1 MINDCIALLNLS
13 VKRRTRIKN
22 QKRQELQRRLLK
34 GYSHK
39 IPSQDVKTKNNK
51 DKDKDKE
58 AAQDEDSSSTKEE
71 NKETTK
77 PAEKSN

>member
-1 MINDCIALLNLS
+1 
-13 VKRRTRIKN
+13 
-22 QKRQELQRRLLK
+22 LLK

-51 DKDKDKE
+51 DKDKEKE
-58 AAQDEDSSSTKEE
+58 AAHDEDSSSTKEE

-77 PAEKSN
+77 PVEKSN